1 MSFESS
7 YDLHEK
13 NSWNSQGE
21 SDREQKIAAWKR
33 RDTADYWR
41 HQRKYSNLLPLIKN
55 DAKATWLTV
64 GDGRYGSD
72 ARFLEENNID
82 VLATD
87 ISIEILQEAKEIG
100 YIKKYEKA
108 NAEKLHFS
116 DNSFDYVLC
125 KESYHHF
132 PRPMVAL
139 AEMLRVAKKA
149 VLLIEPQDQDIIT
162 RERIRKYPPKDLL
175 WRAFVNYVRVTFL
188 GKPSIAVIGEVNR
201 EDFAPAYEEIGN
213 YVYEISKPELLKVCY
228 GQNFDAIAFK
238 EMNDHYI
245 KGGEYELANESSS
258 LFITLKNEIDAM
270 NSACEKGMQ
279 NYDYLIAFLFK
290 KMPEN
295 NLIEDL
301 KKAGF
306 EFKKLTKNPHW
317 K

>member
-1 MSFESS
+1 MSIQNS

-13 NSWNSQGE
+13 NSWNSTGA
-21 SDREQKIAAWKR
+21 SDIEQKIAAWKR

-41 HQRKYSNLLPLIKN
+41 HQRKYNNLMPLIKN
-55 DAKATWLTV
+55 DPKATWLTV

-72 ARFLEENNID
+72 VRFLEENNID
-82 VLATD
+82 ALATD
-87 ISIEILQEAKEIG
+87 ISTEILKDAKDSG

-108 NAEKLHFS
+108 NAEKLHFP
-116 DNSFDYVLC
+116 DESFDYVLC

-149 VLLIEPQDQDIIT
+149 ALLIEPQDQDIFT
-162 RERIRKYPPKDLL
+162 RERIRKFPAKDML
-175 WRAFVNYVRVTFL
+175 WRAFVNYVRVMFL
-188 GKPSIAVIGEVNR
+188 KKSPIAVIGEVNR
-201 EDFAPAYEEIGN
+201 DDFHPAYEDIGN

-228 GQNFDAIAFK
+228 GQNFDAIAFR

-245 KGGEYELANESSS
+245 KGGEYEVANDSSALFRNLKKEIEEMNARCES
-258 LFITLKNEIDAM
+258 
-270 NSACEKGMQ
+270 GRQ

-290 KMPEN
+290 KMPEQA
-295 NLIEDL
+295 LIDDL
-301 KKAGF
+301 NKAGF
-306 EFKKLTKNPHW
+306 VFKKLTKNPHW